1 MENKTITYNR
11 AKTWQLAFFVMNNTA
26 TNCFMFFIGFITFY
40 ATGVAGLGL
49 MAVSTIITAM
59 RMFDGITDPII
70 GFVID
75 KTNGKFGKFRP
86 MMLIGY
92 VILSITTFILV
103 NTVHLV
109 PEGIRMFYFIGIYSL
124 YIIGYTF
131 QTACTKGGQACLTND
146 PKQRP
151 TFTLFDGI
159 FNTLLFSLFPLFVY
173 NTLVPKHTILNEAGE
188 VVLSGLNN
196 VAFHQEYQLIIVG
209 MAGVLTLL
217 AMIGISG
224 KDRTEFFGLGGEAVK
239 VKFSDYFDVI
249 KNNKAI
255 QMLIVAA
262 STDKLAGSTMGHAAV
277 GIVIFGIVGGSTTF
291 FGELGAM
298 TTLPTMAILFIG
310 IGYARKFGQ
319 KQALVGSTWLVM
331 GLATILAGMI
341 WFGPM
346 TTLSFEN
353 INMFTMALVA
363 VYILLKATQGISSGI
378 VIPMIADCADYE
390 TYRSGRYVPGMMG
403 TLFSFVDK
411 MISSI
416 AATVVG
422 FAFASIGFK
431 DSLPTFETAYSTELK
446 AVGLFLFLGMPMLGW
461 IASLFAMRHYELDST
476 KMDEIQVKIA
486 EIKAKNAENVTF
498 ISTDD
503 KSNDFVNDDDLADEI
518 EEEVEEKINA

>member
-1 MENKTITYNR
+1 MENKTITYNT

-70 GFVID
+70 GYVID
-75 KTNGKFGKFRP
+75 KTDGKYGKFRP

-92 VILSITTFILV
+92 IILTITTLILI

-109 PEGIRMFYFIGIYSL
+109 PEGIRMVYFIGIYTL

-173 NTLVPKHTILNEAGE
+173 NTLVPKHTLVNELGE
-188 VVLSGLNN
+188 VTLSGLNN
-196 VAFHQEYQLIIVG
+196 VAFHKELNLIIIG

-217 AMIGISG
+217 AMIGISA
-224 KDRTEFFGLGGEAVK
+224 KDKSEFFGLGENGVK
-239 VKFSDYFDVI
+239 VKFKDYFDVI

-262 STDKLAGSTMGHAAV
+262 STDKLAGQTMQNAAV
-277 GIVIFGIVGGSTTF
+277 GIVIFGVVGGSTTF

-298 TTLPTMAILFIG
+298 TTLPTMVILFLG
-310 IGYARKFGQ
+310 IGFARKFGQ
-319 KQALVGSTWLVM
+319 KQALVKSTYLAM
-331 GLATILAGMI
+331 GFATILAAMI

-353 INMFTMALVA
+353 LNAFTIGLVA
-363 VYILLKATQGISSGI
+363 VYILMKATTGISGGI

-411 MISSI
+411 MISSL
-416 AATVVG
+416 AATIVG
-422 FAFASIGFK
+422 FGFASIGFK
-431 DSLPTFETAYSTELK
+431 DSLPTFETMYTVELK
-446 AVGLFLFLGMPMLGW
+446 AVGLFLFLGLPMIGW
-461 IASLFAMRHYELDST
+461 IASLISMKFYPLTSE

-486 EIKAKNAENVTF
+486 EIKAGASITVADDDPDNNN
-498 ISTDD
+498 SNNSD
-503 KSNDFVNDDDLADEI
+503 KSNKKVAI
-518 EEEVEEKINA
+518 

>member
-1 MENKTITYNR
+1 MNNQITYNR
-11 AKTWQLAFFVMNNTA
+11 AKTWQMMFFVMNNTA
-26 TNCFMFFIGFITFY
+26 TNCFMFFIGFITYY
-40 ATGVAGLGL
+40 ATGVAGLAL
-49 MAVSTIITAM
+49 MTVSTIVTAM

-75 KTNGKFGKFRP
+75 KTDGKFGKFRP

-92 VILSITTFILV
+92 LILSVTTFILV

-109 PEGIRMFYFIGIYSL
+109 PDSIKLLYFIAIYSL

-159 FNTLLFSLFPLFVY
+159 YNTLLFAVFPLFVY
-173 NTLVPKHTILNEAGE
+173 NTLVPKHTIVNEAGE

-196 VAFHQEYQLIIVG
+196 VTFHQELQLIVVG
-209 MAGVLTLL
+209 MAGVLTIL

-224 KDRTEFFGLGGEAVK
+224 KDKTEYFGLGGDAVK
-239 VKFSDYFDVI
+239 VKFSDYWDVI

-262 STDKLAGSTMGHAAV
+262 STDKLASSTMGHAAV

-291 FGELGAM
+291 LGELGAM
-298 TTLPTMAILFIG
+298 TSIPTMAILFLG
-310 IGYARKFGQ
+310 IGFARKFGQ
-319 KQALVGSTWLVM
+319 KQALVVSTWVVM
-331 GLATILAGMI
+331 ILAAILAGMI

-346 TTLSFEN
+346 TSLSFEN
-353 INMFTMALVA
+353 INLFTMALVG
-363 VYILLKATQGISSGI
+363 VYILLKASQGISSGI
-378 VIPMIADCADYE
+378 VIPMIADCSDYE

-411 MISSI
+411 MISSL
-416 AATVVG
+416 AATIVG

-431 DSLPTFETAYSTELK
+431 DSLPTFETMYSVELK

-461 IASLFAMRHYELDST
+461 IASLIAMRNYELDSD
-476 KMDEIQVKIA
+476 KMNEIQNRIA
-486 EIKAKNAENVTF
+486 QIKATNSENTSYF
-498 ISTDD
+498 STDD
-503 KSNDFVNDDDLADEI
+503 TSHDFVTEDDLLD
-518 EEEVEEKINA
+518 KKDKKHGKKNA